1 MTDGSYEKLSVK
13 NIDTGAGLARLTCIL
28 QDKSSNYETDLFLP
42 LMQKIKEIAKVDKI
56 NKKHQRIIADHIR
69 AACFLISEGIIP
81 SNKDRGYIL
90 RRIIRRS
97 MRYGRLINNQ
107 ESFLISL
114 VEIVIN
120 IYSDFYPE
128 LIENKDN
135 ILRVIKDEEEKFGK
149 TIEEGLKKI
158 NKLFENYSGDL
169 KIFSLSDSDIFDLYQ
184 TDGFPF
190 ELSIEEI
197 NRIRRENGG
206 MDVPKDIKD
215 HFLKLFKKHQEISRA
230 GVQKKFGGV
239 GIDNVE
245 SKESKE
251 KVIKLHTAT
260 HLLHQAL
267 RDVLGD
273 GVQQAGSDVNPERL
287 RFDFTYAQKLT
298 EEEKDKI
305 EKIINKKIQEALPI
319 TMKEMSY
326 KQAIE
331 GGALAFFREKYPEV
345 VKVYSIG
352 DFSREI
358 CAGPH
363 VKNTKEL
370 GQFKIIKEKSSSA
383 GVRRIKAVLGNQ
395 DFIINQK

>member
-1 MTDGSYEKLSVK
+1 MGEWMCRKTL
-13 NIDTGAGLARLTCIL
+13 
-28 QDKSSNYETDLFLP
+28 
-42 LMQKIKEIAKVDKI
+42 
-56 NKKHQRIIADHIR
+56 RII
-69 AACFLISEGIIP
+69 FW
-81 SNKDRGYIL
+81 
-90 RRIIRRS
+90 
-97 MRYGRLINNQ
+97 
-107 ESFLISL
+107 SF
-114 VEIVIN
+114 
-120 IYSDFYPE
+120 
-128 LIENKDN
+128 
-135 ILRVIKDEEEKFGK
+135 
-149 TIEEGLKKI
+149 
-158 NKLFENYSGDL
+158 
-169 KIFSLSDSDIFDLYQ
+169 
-184 TDGFPF
+184 
-190 ELSIEEI
+190 
-197 NRIRRENGG
+197 
-206 MDVPKDIKD
+206 
-215 HFLKLFKKHQEISRA
+215 FKKHQEISRA

-383 GVRRIKAVLGNQ
+383 GIRRIKATLH
-395 DFIINQK
+395 